1 MKKHVMMLAAMAG
14 LTALTGCGGNNGN
27 NSVGSP
33 ESSASQAAPATQE
46 GNQGEQAAPVKI
58 KYVVPGTEP
67 KDYAEVFQK
76 VNEKLAA
83 DGVGV
88 EVEKIF
94 IPSDAWDQKL
104 NLMLSTGEEFD
115 LFHIMQDRTPFS
127 SYYNRGALADISD
140 AIEKYGENL
149 KANIPDDIFDGAK
162 IGGSYYA
169 VPSFWVEMAS
179 EGEFDIRLDIL
190 RQNNL
195 EVPTTPDELISAWE
209 TVMANWKG
217 SSKPYLPT
225 TATFDPISLHTT
237 ILHRTYDTFPFTVKD
252 KFFYVNQN
260 GEVKSWIETEEFK
273 KDAEFMRELYT
284 KGITSP
290 DILVMK
296 TEQAKAQLDSGDW
309 FVNFGT
315 AGNLGALQKNN
326 PEATVEDIGVVW
338 FNPEKEYLRPLT
350 FKNGNAVPVNSKHP
364 EAAVKFLN
372 WMLASQENYDLV
384 QYGIEGEH
392 YTKDGDK
399 GMQAINDPDN
409 NNKPGYK
416 GSESQLGNINF
427 MRFDLVNSI
436 PANNKVLYELNAD
449 AVNSIAANFVFDPT
463 NVRTEYTN
471 ITTEAAASVTPI
483 YMGVQEY
490 DKSFSAALGKMK
502 KAGLD
507 KVVAEYQKQFDEYL
521 AKQSQ

>member
-1 MKKHVMMLAAMAG
+1 MKNRATMLLAAMVG
-14 LTALTGCGGNNGN
+14 VTALAGCSGKGNSSVSSGG
-27 NSVGSP
+27 SGSQT
-33 ESSASQAAPATQE
+33 AKTTQE

-58 KYVVPGTEP
+58 KYVVPGTKP
-67 KDYAEVFQK
+67 KDYDEVFKK
-76 VNEKLAA
+76 VNEKLKA

-88 EVEKIF
+88 EVEKTF

-140 AIEKYGENL
+140 AVEKYGANL

-162 IGGSYYA
+162 IGDRYYA

-179 EGEFDIRLDIL
+179 EGEFDIRQDIL

-195 EVPTTPDELISAWE
+195 QVPTTPDELVSAWE

-217 SSKPYLPT
+217 SSKPYFGT
-225 TATFDPISLHTT
+225 TADFDPISLHTT
-237 ILHRTYDTFPFTVKD
+237 VLHRTYDTFPFTVKD
-252 KFFYVNQN
+252 KFFYVNQD

-273 KDAEFMRELYT
+273 KDAAFMRELYT
-284 KGITSP
+284 KGITNP

-296 TEQAKAQLDSGDW
+296 TEQVKAQLDSGDW
-309 FVNFGT
+309 FVNLGT
-315 AGNLGALQKNN
+315 AGNLAALQKNN
-326 PEATVEDIGVVW
+326 PDATVDDIGVVW
-338 FNPEKEYLRPLT
+338 FNPEKPYLRPLT

-399 GMQAINDPDN
+399 GMQAINDPTN

-436 PANNKVLYELNAD
+436 PANNKVLYELNAN
-449 AVNSIAANFVFDPT
+449 AVNSVAANFVFDPT
-463 NVRTEYTN
+463 NVRTEFTN
-471 ITTEAAASVTPI
+471 IATEAAASITPI

-490 DKSFSAALGKMK
+490 DKAFPAALSKMK

-507 KVVAEYQKQFDEYL
+507 SVIAEYQRQFKEYQE
-521 AKQSQ
+521 KMKK